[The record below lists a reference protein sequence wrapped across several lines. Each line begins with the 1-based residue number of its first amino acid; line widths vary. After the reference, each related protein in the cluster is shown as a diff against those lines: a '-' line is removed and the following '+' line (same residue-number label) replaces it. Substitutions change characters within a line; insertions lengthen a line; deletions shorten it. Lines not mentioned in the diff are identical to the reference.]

1 MRKKAKK
8 TKKKKAKKKTVTRDS
23 ERKLHAFLSAWQK
36 HIDDEIRV
44 HEKVLHGRKGLEKHV
59 QETIRIHK
67 KFTDKLKKL

>member
-8 TKKKKAKKKTVTRDS
+8 TKKRNAKKKMVSRGS

-44 HEKVLHGRKGLEKHV
+44 HEKVLHGRTGLKKHV

-67 KFTDKLKKL
+67 KFIDKLKKL